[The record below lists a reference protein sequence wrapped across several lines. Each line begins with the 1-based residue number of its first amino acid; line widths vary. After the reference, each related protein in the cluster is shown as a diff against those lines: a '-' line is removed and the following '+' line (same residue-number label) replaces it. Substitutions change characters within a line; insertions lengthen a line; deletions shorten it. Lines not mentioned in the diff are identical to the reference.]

1 MNKENIYRIDMK
13 YILLTA
19 VSFYSLSAMQKPA
32 AKPAA
37 KQAAKPK
44 NISIEERIIQLQEHV
59 KEIKEKQILTISR
72 VATAMNDNFLPDNAD
87 QSILIPVEQ
96 VKQMTPETF
105 AASVD
110 LKIEIQ
116 VGKSIQES
124 WESIRRL
131 TESHRVL
138 ENYKSRKRRGKK
150 LTPNDELNELASFHQ
165 VKQAAEESLKKVA
178 ELHYYLDAY
187 YAEEKN
193 KPTKVLVEQ
202 ED

>member
-1 MNKENIYRIDMK
+1 MK

-19 VSFYSLSAMQKPA
+19 VSFYYLPAMQKPV
-32 AKPAA
+32 AKPPA
-37 KQAAKPK
+37 KQVPKPK
-44 NISIEERIIQLQEHV
+44 DISIDERIIQLQEYV

-72 VATAMNDNFLPDNAD
+72 VATEMNDNFLPDTAD
-87 QSILIPVEQ
+87 KSILIPAEQ
-96 VKQMTPETF
+96 VKQMTPEAF

-116 VGKSIQES
+116 VGKSIKES
-124 WESIRRL
+124 CESIRRL
-131 TESHRVL
+131 SESHTVL
-138 ENYKSRKRRGKK
+138 EDYKNRKRRGKK
-150 LTPNDELNELASFHQ
+150 LTPTDELNELASFHQ

-178 ELHYYLDAY
+178 ELHYYLEAY